1 MAELG
6 LEFKFTVKQRSS
18 LLRTDEKVEDVEE
31 ICVLGWELVRCG
43 EYVDFCPW
51 VCMHMSTLTLN
62 PR

>member
-43 EYVDFCPW
+43 EYADFCLSLG
-51 VCMHMSTLTLN
+51 MHAYVYTHT
-62 PR
+62 